1 MWIRYGALIF
11 VGMSSGII
19 VAGSF
24 VAVVVMLGVIP
35 RLAGETKTIKKAMLY
50 ENLIILGVVFG
61 NVVSLY
67 RIPIPIGTIGAIIMG
82 VFSGIYIGCLAMAL
96 EEVVRTWPIL
106 SRRIK
111 LRKGM
116 PFVVYALALG
126 KGIGSFIQFFIG

>member
-1 MWIRYGALIF
+1 MWIRYGALVF